1 MARLCSRRNTGGW
14 GGKQVET
21 SRPDRGRRKLPSV
34 PAVLLGALGALAL
47 GTLIGLAAD
56 PSPLVGTTGY
66 VVATGLLLAVGLYG
80 STYGIDLADLRRDLR
95 GVVAAVTLGVVLKAA
110 MISGVMVLAF
120 DRPEYLVL
128 GIVVAQIDPLSVAAL
143 SEDRHMS
150 QRARSLLMAWAS
162 FDDPMTVL
170 LTLYVAGYAYAAA
183 GHTGT
188 PSVMG
193 GGAQGYALGLVLN
206 ALLLAGALLAWW
218 AGGRLWPA
226 RQAGEGPE
234 RPRRP
239 ATPLAALLVVA
250 MLVLAAANMLM
261 LAVAVAGLFL
271 RARVLTRPLA
281 RAVTSAFLLA
291 TVLLGLFVAQ
301 GVSLAPGL
309 LLGAS
314 AFAAQAVVAVLLMPL
329 FVRGLSRRDRIL
341 LGIGQQ
347 NGLTAVLLALTLER
361 DFPKTVGI
369 VAPAVVT
376 VNLLHYGAQIAFGC
390 WSRHRAG
397 KNRRPAAPRQRLPR
411 RPAAGEPRPGE
422 VPPAADGLRSS
433 A

>member
-1 MARLCSRRNTGGW
+1 M
-14 GGKQVET
+14 ET
-21 SRPDRGRRKLPSV
+21 SRRDRARRRKAPAAV
-34 PAVLLGALGALAL
+34 PAVLLRALGALVL
-47 GTLIGLAAD
+47 GILIGLAAD
-56 PSPLVGTTGY
+56 PSRLVGTTGY
-66 VVATGLLLAVGLYG
+66 VFATGLLLAVGLYG

-110 MISGVMVLAF
+110 IVSGVMVWAF
-120 DRPEYLVL
+120 DRPEYLIL

-143 SEDRHMS
+143 GRDGHMS
-150 QRARSLLMAWAS
+150 QRARSLLTAWAS

-170 LTLYVAGYAYAAA
+170 LTLYVAGYAYTAA
-183 GHTGT
+183 GHPGT
-188 PSVMG
+188 PSVVG
-193 GGAQGYALGLVLN
+193 GGARGYALGLAFN
-206 ALLLAGALLAWW
+206 ALLLAGALLLWW

-226 RQAGEGPE
+226 RRARKGSAASAESPEPGDLE

-239 ATPLAALLVVA
+239 VTPLGALLVVS
-250 MLVLAAANMLM
+250 MIVLAAANMLM

-271 RARVLTRPLA
+271 RTRAFARPLA

-291 TVLLGLFVAQ
+291 TTLLGLFAAQ
-301 GVSLAPGL
+301 GVSPGPGVV
-309 LLGAS
+309 LGLS
-314 AFAAQAVVAVLLMPL
+314 AFGAQAVVAVLLMPL
-329 FVRGLSRRDRIL
+329 FVRGLSRRDRVL

-390 WSRHRAG
+390 WSRRRSGGNRQPAG
-397 KNRRPAAPRQRLPR
+397 GQRRLPR
-411 RPAAGEPRPGE
+411 HPAADDGGAGEAPT
-422 VPPAADGLRSS
+422 AADGLRSS

>member
-1 MARLCSRRNTGGW
+1 MDRSRR
-14 GGKQVET
+14 
-21 SRPDRGRRKLPSV
+21 DRGRRRRLPAV

-47 GTLIGLAAD
+47 GTSIGLAAD
-56 PSPLVGTTGY
+56 PTRLVGTTGY

-110 MISGVMVLAF
+110 MISAVMVWAF

-128 GIVVAQIDPLSVAAL
+128 GIVVAQIDPLSVTAL
-143 SEDRHMS
+143 SKDGHMS
-150 QRARSLLMAWAS
+150 RRARSLLTAWAS

-170 LTLYVAGYAYAAA
+170 LTLYVAGYAYTAA
-183 GHTGT
+183 GHTGA
-188 PSVMG
+188 PSVVG
-193 GGAQGYALGLVLN
+193 GGARGYALGLALN
-206 ALLLAGALLAWW
+206 ALLTAGALLAWW

-226 RQAGEGPE
+226 RRAGRPA

-239 ATPLAALLVVA
+239 ATVLAALLVVV

-271 RARVLTRPLA
+271 RTEPFARPLT

-301 GVSLAPGL
+301 GVSITPGL
-309 LLGAS
+309 LLGGS
-314 AFAAQAVVAVLLMPL
+314 AFLAQAVVAMLLMPL
-329 FVRGLSRRDRIL
+329 FVRGLSGRDRIL

-376 VNLLHYGAQIAFGC
+376 VNLLHYGARIAFGC

-397 KNRRPAAPRQRLPR
+397 KRRQPAAGQKRLPR
-411 RPAAGEPRPGE
+411 HPAPGDGT
-422 VPPAADGLRSS
+422 PGGAPAAADGLRSS

>member
-1 MARLCSRRNTGGW
+1 MEKSRR
-14 GGKQVET
+14 
-21 SRPDRGRRKLPSV
+21 DRVRRKLPPV
-34 PAVLLGALGALAL
+34 PAVLLGALGALVL
-47 GTLIGLAAD
+47 GTLTGLAAD

-95 GVVAAVTLGVVLKAA
+95 GVVAAVTLGVVLKAG
-110 MISGVMVLAF
+110 MISGVMVWAF

-143 SEDRHMS
+143 SEDGHMS
-150 QRARSLLMAWAS
+150 QRARSLLTAWAS

-193 GGAQGYALGLVLN
+193 GGARGYALGLVLN

-226 RQAGEGPE
+226 RRAAGQRPVL
-234 RPRRP
+234 PRRP
-239 ATPLAALLVVA
+239 ATPLAVVLLGA
-250 MLVLAAANMLM
+250 VLLFAAANMLM
-261 LAVAVAGLFL
+261 LAMAVAGLFL
-271 RARVLTRPLA
+271 RTGAFTKPLA
-281 RAVTSAFLLA
+281 RAVTGAFLLA

-301 GVSLAPGL
+301 GISLGPGV
-309 LLGAS
+309 LLGAT
-314 AFAAQAVVAVLLMPL
+314 AFVAQAVVAVLLMPL
-329 FVRGLSRRDRIL
+329 FVRGLSRRDRVL

-347 NGLTAVLLALTLER
+347 NGLTAVLLALTLEA

-390 WSRHRAG
+390 CSR
-397 KNRRPAAPRQRLPR
+397 RRDGQGPHPTVLPKPLPR
-411 RPAAGEPRPGE
+411 HPAPGE
-422 VPPAADGLRSS
+422 GTPGTAAASTDGVRSS
-433 A
+433 TSPHGCAGT

>member
-1 MARLCSRRNTGGW
+1 M
-14 GGKQVET
+14 
-21 SRPDRGRRKLPSV
+21 LPAV
-34 PAVLLGALGALAL
+34 PAVLLGALGVLLL

-56 PSPLVGTTGY
+56 PSRLVGTTGY
-66 VVATGLLLAVGLYG
+66 VFATGLLLAVGLYG

-95 GVVAAVTLGVVLKAA
+95 GVVAAVTLGVVLKAG

-120 DRPEYLVL
+120 DRPEYLIL
-128 GIVVAQIDPLSVAAL
+128 GIVVAQIDPLSVTAL
-143 SEDRHMS
+143 SKDGHMS
-150 QRARSLLMAWAS
+150 QRARSLLTAWAS

-170 LTLYVAGYAYAAA
+170 LTLYVAGYAYTAA
-183 GHTGT
+183 GHAGT
-188 PSVMG
+188 PSVVG
-193 GGAQGYALGLVLN
+193 GGARGYALGLALN

-226 RQAGEGPE
+226 RQAGKQPV

-239 ATPLAALLVVA
+239 ATPLAVLLAVT
-250 MLVLAAANMLM
+250 MLLLAAANMLM

-271 RARVLTRPLA
+271 RTKAFARPLA
-281 RAVTSAFLLA
+281 RGVTSAFLLA
-291 TVLLGLFVAQ
+291 TALLGLFVAQ
-301 GVSLAPGL
+301 GVSLKPGL

-314 AFAAQAVVAVLLMPL
+314 AFVAQAVVAVLLMPL
-329 FVRGLSRRDRIL
+329 FVRGLSGRDRIL

-397 KNRRPAAPRQRLPR
+397 RKRQPAGAQKRLPR
-411 RPAAGEPRPGE
+411 HPAPGDGTPAGA
-422 VPPAADGLRSS
+422 PATTDGLRSS

>member
-1 MARLCSRRNTGGW
+1 MEKSRR
-14 GGKQVET
+14 
-21 SRPDRGRRKLPSV
+21 DRARRKLPPV
-34 PAVLLGALGALAL
+34 PAVLLGALGALVL

-56 PSPLVGTTGY
+56 PTPLVGTTGY
-66 VVATGLLLAVGLYG
+66 VVATGLLLGVGLYG

-110 MISGVMVLAF
+110 MISAVMIWAF

-143 SEDRHMS
+143 SKDGHMS
-150 QRARSLLMAWAS
+150 QRARSLLTAWAS

-170 LTLYVAGYAYAAA
+170 LTLYATGYAYTAA

-193 GGAQGYALGLVLN
+193 GGARGYALGLALN

-226 RQAGEGPE
+226 HRAAGEQPE

-239 ATPLAALLVVA
+239 ATPLAIVLVVA
-250 MLVLAAANMLM
+250 MLLLAAANMLM

-271 RARVLTRPLA
+271 RTRAFTRPLA

-301 GVSLAPGL
+301 GVSLGPGL

-314 AFAAQAVVAVLLMPL
+314 AFVAQAVVAVLLMPL
-329 FVRGLSRRDRIL
+329 FVRGLSGRDRIL

-361 DFPKTVGI
+361 DFPRTVGI

-376 VNLLHYGAQIAFGC
+376 VNLLHYGAQTAFGC

-397 KNRRPAAPRQRLPR
+397 RKPRPAVVPKPLPR
-411 RPAAGEPRPGE
+411 HPAPGE
-422 VPPAADGLRSS
+422 GTPGGAPASTDGLRSS
-433 A
+433 AHPHGCGGP

>member
-1 MARLCSRRNTGGW
+1 MERSRR
-14 GGKQVET
+14 
-21 SRPDRGRRKLPSV
+21 DRGRRRKLPAV
-34 PAVLLGALGALAL
+34 PAVLLGALGALLL
-47 GTLIGLAAD
+47 GTSIGLAAD
-56 PSPLVGTTGY
+56 PTGLVGTTGY

-110 MISGVMVLAF
+110 MISGVMVWAF

-128 GIVVAQIDPLSVAAL
+128 GIVVAQIDPLSVTAL
-143 SEDRHMS
+143 SKDGHMS
-150 QRARSLLMAWAS
+150 QRARSLLTAWAS

-170 LTLYVAGYAYAAA
+170 LTLYVAGYAYTAA

-188 PSVMG
+188 PSVVG
-193 GGAQGYALGLVLN
+193 GGAQGYALGLALN
-206 ALLLAGALLAWW
+206 ALLLGGALLAWW
-218 AGGRLWPA
+218 AGGKVWPA
-226 RQAGEGPE
+226 RESEQQLA

-239 ATPLAALLVVA
+239 ATPLAVLLVVV

-271 RARVLTRPLA
+271 RTQAFTRPLA

-291 TVLLGLFVAQ
+291 TALLGLFVAQ
-301 GVSLAPGL
+301 GVSIKPGL
-309 LLGAS
+309 LLGGS
-314 AFAAQAVVAVLLMPL
+314 AFLAQAVVAVLLMPL
-329 FVRGLSRRDRIL
+329 FVSGLSGRDRVL

-397 KNRRPAAPRQRLPR
+397 KGRQPTAGQKRLPR
-411 RPAAGEPRPGE
+411 HPAPGDGM
-422 VPPAADGLRSS
+422 PGGAPATADGLRSS

>member
-1 MARLCSRRNTGGW
+1 MEKSRR
-14 GGKQVET
+14 
-21 SRPDRGRRKLPSV
+21 DRARRKLPPV

-95 GVVAAVTLGVVLKAA
+95 GVVAAVTLGVVLKAG
-110 MISGVMVLAF
+110 MISGVM
-120 DRPEYLVL
+120 
-128 GIVVAQIDPLSVAAL
+128 
-143 SEDRHMS
+143 
-150 QRARSLLMAWAS
+150 
-162 FDDPMTVL
+162 
-170 LTLYVAGYAYAAA
+170 
-183 GHTGT
+183 
-188 PSVMG
+188 
-193 GGAQGYALGLVLN
+193 
-206 ALLLAGALLAWW
+206 
-218 AGGRLWPA
+218 
-226 RQAGEGPE
+226 
-234 RPRRP
+234 
-239 ATPLAALLVVA
+239 
-250 MLVLAAANMLM
+250 
-261 LAVAVAGLFL
+261 
-271 RARVLTRPLA
+271 
-281 RAVTSAFLLA
+281 
-291 TVLLGLFVAQ
+291 
-301 GVSLAPGL
+301 
-309 LLGAS
+309 

-397 KNRRPAAPRQRLPR
+397 KQPRPAVVPKPLPR
-411 RPAAGEPRPGE
+411 HPASGARRRRAGRGAGLDRRTAAVR
-422 VPPAADGLRSS
+422 VPAWMRWALTADPVE
-433 A
+433 

>member
-1 MARLCSRRNTGGW
+1 MGG
-14 GGKQVET
+14 QVER
-21 SRPDRGRRKLPSV
+21 SRHDPARRSRLPAV
-34 PAVLLGALGALAL
+34 PAVLLGALATLLA
-47 GTLIGLAAD
+47 GTLTGLAAD
-56 PSPLVGTTGY
+56 PTDLVGTTGY

-95 GVVAAVTLGVVLKAA
+95 GVVAAVTLGVVLKAGL
-110 MISGVMVLAF
+110 ISGVMVLAF
-120 DRPEYLVL
+120 DRPEYLIL
-128 GIVVAQIDPLSVAAL
+128 GIVVAQIDPLSVTAL
-143 SEDRHMS
+143 SKDGHMS
-150 QRARSLLMAWAS
+150 QRARSLLTAWAS

-170 LTLYVAGYAYAAA
+170 LTLYVAGYAYTAA

-188 PSVMG
+188 PSVVG
-193 GGAQGYALGLVLN
+193 GGTTGYVLGLALN

-226 RQAGEGPE
+226 RRSGKEPL

-239 ATPLAALLVVA
+239 ATPLAVLLIVV
-250 MLVLAAANMLM
+250 MLLLAAANMLM

-271 RARVLTRPLA
+271 RTPAFARPLA

-291 TVLLGLFVAQ
+291 TALLGLFVAQ

-314 AFAAQAVVAVLLMPL
+314 AFLAQAVVAVLLMPL
-329 FVRGLSRRDRIL
+329 FVRGLSGRDRVL
-341 LGIGQQ
+341 LGFGQQ

-376 VNLLHYGAQIAFGC
+376 VNLLHYAAQTAFGC

-397 KNRRPAAPRQRLPR
+397 KNRRPTAPRQRLPR
-411 RPAAGEPRPGE
+411 HPAAGEPGPGE

>member
-1 MARLCSRRNTGGW
+1 M
-14 GGKQVET
+14 ET
-21 SRPDRGRRKLPSV
+21 SRGDRGRRKLPAV
-34 PAVLLGALGALAL
+34 PAVVLGALGALAL

-170 LTLYVAGYAYAAA
+170 LTLYVAGYAYGAA

-193 GGAQGYALGLVLN
+193 GGARGYALGLVLN

-218 AGGRLWPA
+218 AGSRLWPA
-226 RQAGEGPE
+226 RQAGEPPE

-250 MLVLAAANMLM
+250 MLLVAAANMLM

-271 RARVLTRPLA
+271 RTRVLTRPLA
-281 RAVTSAFLLA
+281 RAVTGAFLLA

-397 KNRRPAAPRQRLPR
+397 KNRRPAAPQQRLPR

-422 VPPAADGLRSS
+422 MPPAADGLRSS

>member
-1 MARLCSRRNTGGW
+1 M
-14 GGKQVET
+14 ET
-21 SRPDRGRRKLPSV
+21 SRRDRARRPKLPAAV
-34 PAVLLGALGALAL
+34 PAVLLWALGALVL
-47 GTLIGLAAD
+47 GILIGLAAD
-56 PSPLVGTTGY
+56 PSRLAGTTGY
-66 VVATGLLLAVGLYG
+66 VFATGLLLAVGLYG

-110 MISGVMVLAF
+110 IVSGVMVWAF
-120 DRPEYLVL
+120 DRPEYLIL

-143 SEDRHMS
+143 GRDGHMS
-150 QRARSLLMAWAS
+150 QRARSLLTAWAS

-170 LTLYVAGYAYAAA
+170 LTLYVAGYAYTAA
-183 GHTGT
+183 GHPGA
-188 PSVMG
+188 PSVVG
-193 GGAQGYALGLVLN
+193 GGARGYALGLAFN
-206 ALLLAGALLAWW
+206 ALLLAGALVLWW

-226 RQAGEGPE
+226 RRAGKGSAESAAPGE
-234 RPRRP
+234 LGSRRRP
-239 ATPLAALLVVA
+239 ATPLGALLVVA

-271 RARVLTRPLA
+271 RTQAFARPLA

-291 TVLLGLFVAQ
+291 TALLGLFAAQ
-301 GVSLAPGL
+301 GVSLGPGV

-314 AFAAQAVVAVLLMPL
+314 AFGAQAVVAVLLMPL

-390 WSRHRAG
+390 WSRRSRGNRQPAG
-397 KNRRPAAPRQRLPR
+397 GQRRLPR
-411 RPAAGEPRPGE
+411 HPVAEDGRAGEAPT
-422 VPPAADGLRSS
+422 ATDGLRSS